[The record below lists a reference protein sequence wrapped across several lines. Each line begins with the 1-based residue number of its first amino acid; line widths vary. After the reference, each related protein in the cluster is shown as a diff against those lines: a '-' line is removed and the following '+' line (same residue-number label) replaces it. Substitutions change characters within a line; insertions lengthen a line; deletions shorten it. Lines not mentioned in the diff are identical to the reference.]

1 MATFREDVLMR
12 WLSGSLVLA
21 AVSLLT
27 ACGSGS
33 KSPVAKAAAKSAK
46 ATSMHTLTLLQETG
60 QTSGSIQLMLEGDFN
75 NVTKRSSFDLDLSGL
90 ARSLGDTGASSQL
103 FTGQELSDTSTAN
116 PVYYLDLPFY
126 SQSLPRAK
134 AWLRFD
140 LARLG
145 ADQRVG
151 LMEIDEL
158 DSTDP
163 RGQLD
168 VLQQSSTKFTDLGQD
183 DINGTFAT
191 HYQGQVDLQQV
202 LARLSPTSKIEIG
215 SLLRNSNGST
225 VPYNVWIGPTGY
237 VFRVEM
243 QIPGNA
249 GTQDIALGLISDFSN
264 YGKPV
269 YVNLPPADQVT
280 DLSVHQMTD
289 ISAVLASK

>member
-1 MATFREDVLMR
+1 MR

-21 AVSLLT
+21 AVSLL
-27 ACGSGS
+27 AGCGSGS
-33 KSPVAKAAAKSAK
+33 KGPVAKAAAKSSQ

-60 QTSGSIQLMLEGDFN
+60 QTSGSIQLMLEGDLN
-75 NVTKRSSFDLDLSGL
+75 NVTKRSSFDLDLSSL

-103 FTGQELSDTSTAN
+103 FTGQELADTSTAS

-126 SQSLPRAK
+126 SQSLPSAK
-134 AWLRFD
+134 AWLKFD
-140 LARLG
+140 LAKLG
-145 ADQRVG
+145 DDQRAG

-163 RGQLD
+163 SGQLD
-168 VLQQSSTKFTDLGQD
+168 VLEHSSTKFTDLGQD

-202 LARLSPTSKIEIG
+202 LAKLNATSKVEVE
-215 SLLRNSNGST
+215 SLLRNSNGAT
-225 VPYNVWIGPTGY
+225 VTYNVWIPPDGF
-237 VFRVEM
+237 VFRLEM
-243 QIPGNA
+243 QIPGRV
-249 GTQDIALGLISDFSN
+249 GTQDVQLGLISDFSN

-280 DLSVHQMTD
+280 NLSVHQMTD